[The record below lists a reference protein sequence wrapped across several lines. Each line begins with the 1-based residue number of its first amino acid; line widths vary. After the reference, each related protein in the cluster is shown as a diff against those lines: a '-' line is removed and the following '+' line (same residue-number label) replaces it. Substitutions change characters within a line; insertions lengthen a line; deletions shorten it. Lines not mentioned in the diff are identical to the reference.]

1 MINHKNNLLFR
12 AYFKCF
18 FRFMVVYDSNGDIQV
33 LHVEKVTELEI
44 PVRRS
49 KGSQGNITVQW
60 SLYENNSEDSLDLIW
75 PTSGKLAMKDGQ
87 WNGSFI
93 LNINNRIKTPESVM
107 WVQLENPTGGALL
120 ASRDKIIAKILI
132 ASNLSPH
139 HGERTSVWVPVTIG
153 TSVACVIALL
163 GVFFGIYR
171 CKKKKQRY
179 KQFYFCGD
187 TKPITK

>member
-1 MINHKNNLLFR
+1 
-12 AYFKCF
+12 
-18 FRFMVVYDSNGDIQV
+18 MVVYDSNGDIQV